1 MAEVIWFVLSIFD
14 KSAQTKMERHVK
26 TYVLHKLTEEDIKV
40 WYDKR
45 KFQTKNTTI
54 YWGT

>member
-1 MAEVIWFVLSIFD
+1 MAVIWFVLSIFD
-14 KSAQTKMERHVK
+14 KSAQTKMKRHVK

>member
-40 WYDKR
+40 
-45 KFQTKNTTI
+45 
-54 YWGT
+54 